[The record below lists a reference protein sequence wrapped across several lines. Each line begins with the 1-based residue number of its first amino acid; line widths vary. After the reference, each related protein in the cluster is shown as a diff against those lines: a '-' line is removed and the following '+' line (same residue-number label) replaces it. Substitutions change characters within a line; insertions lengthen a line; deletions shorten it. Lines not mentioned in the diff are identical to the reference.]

1 MTQLKLLRLTK
12 VLAIWTLLT
21 NLTSCFPS
29 KSVKVLSNYCYI
41 YVPLNTNLE
50 KDVVDYWYDQQQ
62 IILGKNKL
70 GETKTASE
78 KFIEIMID
86 SVGSNDKRYYDKE
99 CDKV

>member
-1 MTQLKLLRLTK
+1 
-12 VLAIWTLLT
+12 
-21 NLTSCFPS
+21 
-29 KSVKVLSNYCYI
+29 
-41 YVPLNTNLE
+41 
-50 KDVVDYWYDQQQ
+50 VDYWYDQQQ